1 MTFFSSPARVP
12 KAKRPEYPRHRGEMK
27 TDVVIVGG
35 GFTGCA
41 CAAVFAAAGVQVIL
55 LEAERIGAGATAAG
69 SGLIRSAFDA
79 SFQESARAH
88 GLRTARHLWQSQRK
102 AALELAAALRRYKV
116 RGNLAR
122 QDLLHVARGHSD
134 GGRGLR
140 REYQARRDAGL
151 DVTWLTPAAL
161 RKEAAID
168 ADGAIRMRGDVIDP
182 YRTCLGLAA
191 VASRRGALIHE
202 RSEVRA
208 TRIGRK
214 AVEVRTASGVL
225 TANTVVVATEG
236 ALPVLRALRRHLAPR
251 QVYAVAT
258 EPLPAAVRRAVGTR
272 AAALRD
278 SADPRHL
285 LRWPEDDRALFYGAE
300 QRPVAPRS
308 LDATLVQ
315 RAGQLMYELTTVYP
329 EISGLR
335 GESAWALVCHDTPDR
350 LPLIGS
356 HRNFPHHLFALGLGR
371 HGPAASW
378 LAARLLLRHHT
389 GAPDRNDDQF
399 GFARIL

>member
-12 KAKRPEYPRHRGEMK
+12 KSKRPEYPRYRGDMK
-27 TDVVIVGG
+27 TDVAIVGG

-41 CAAVFAAAGVQVIL
+41 CAAVFAAAGMEVVL
-55 LEAERIGAGATAAG
+55 LEAERIGTGATAAG
-69 SGLIRSAFDA
+69 AGLILSAFDA

-88 GLRTARHLWQSQRK
+88 GLRAARHLWQSQRK
-102 AALELAAALRRYKV
+102 AALELAAALRRYRV
-116 RGNLAR
+116 RANLAR
-122 QDLLHVARGHSD
+122 QDLLHVARGNPD

-161 RKEAAID
+161 RREAAID

-182 YRTCLGLAA
+182 YRACLGLAA
-191 VASRRGALIHE
+191 VASRRGAQLHE

-208 TRIGRK
+208 TRIGKK
-214 AVEVRTASGVL
+214 AVEVRTAAGVL

-258 EPLPAAVRRAVGTR
+258 EPLPAAVRRAVGKR

-278 SADPRHL
+278 SAEPPHL
-285 LRWPEDDRALFYGAE
+285 LRWTEDDRVLFYGAE
-300 QRPVAPRS
+300 QPPVASRA

-335 GESAWALVCHDTPDR
+335 GESAWALVRHDTPDR
-350 LPLIGS
+350 LPLIGP
-356 HRNFPHHLFALGLGR
+356 HRNFPRHLFALGLGR
-371 HGPAASW
+371 HGTAASW

-389 GAPDRNDDQF
+389 GAIERGDDQF